1 MRERKGDSFGM
12 LILTLFGYKMS
23 DCALQMESSF
33 TNLIEWPFHFLN
45 SRVITFSSFWMI
57 SCYYLSCFSFLWT
70 EGSLINS
77 KLRIFYFFL
86 TIYVFRHYICM
97 WRYEEFNK
105 HTFVVAKSYDWIS
118 LLRCEFKILLAR
130 DLGNMVSSFY
140 WFDWRSHGYGRLGF
154 GLIHIHGLGIKCIGT
169 EIYAEWRW
177 FRCTSFWC
185 SGVPL

>member
-12 LILTLFGYKMS
+12 LILTLFGYKMT

-77 KLRIFYFFL
+77 KLRIFILFL